1 MLNCNTSM
9 TIHIVLACTMCL
21 LAACSNP
28 ADNAIPEAAGNSV
41 SELPLKRGF
50 YVASDTPCEQAS
62 NATLQLLRRDGIGGA
77 RDFCEFK
84 QILEI
89 APQQFQVS
97 ALCGDLQGGVESA
110 ELLTITYQLHDNTSF
125 SALSDTGW
133 EHSARYCDQ
142 SSLPDSWRD
151 NDISDLI

>member
-9 TIHIVLACTMCL
+9 TIHIILACTMCL
-21 LAACSNP
+21 LAACNNP
-28 ADNAIPEAAGNSV
+28 TDTASPEAAGNSV

-62 NATLQLLRRDGIGGA
+62 NATLQLLRRDGVGGA

-89 APQQFQVS
+89 APPAVS
-97 ALCGDLQGGVESA
+97 GQRIV
-110 ELLTITYQLHDNTSF
+110 
-125 SALSDTGW
+125 W
-133 EHSARYCDQ
+133 R
-142 SSLPDSWRD
+142 SSRRCRKR
-151 NDISDLI
+151 